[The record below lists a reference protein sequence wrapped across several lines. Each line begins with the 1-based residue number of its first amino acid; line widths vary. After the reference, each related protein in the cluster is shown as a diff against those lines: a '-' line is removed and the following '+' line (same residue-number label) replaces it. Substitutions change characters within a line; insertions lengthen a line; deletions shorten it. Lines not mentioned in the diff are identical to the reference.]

1 MSKQTDLI
9 NVTDAIT
16 VSGSNVGIG
25 TSSPLS
31 RLNLKGTQGN
41 WRVDPDSV
49 SGEIQVLST
58 TPANDGF
65 RSFRLRSNESIF
77 ETNGTERMRITSSG
91 NVGIGISPV
100 TPLDVVT
107 GSNQRFFFTQTNGSP
122 IISAVN
128 KANTAYMPLQLNG
141 LDLRLQV
148 SGTERM
154 RIDSSGNL
162 LVGKTSANATDVGIV
177 ANANGRLY
185 ATASGDSSI
194 FNRTSSD
201 GDIVQ
206 FRKDGSTVGSIGV
219 NSGDQVY
226 FAASDGMGI
235 KVDTDNTSVEASN
248 AAGAD
253 NDNAVNLGSSG
264 TRWKDLYLSGG
275 VNIYNGSTDSVDIR
289 GTGSRCEIDNP
300 DNNSVL
306 LKTGGTTRVRID
318 ANGLLFGSDTAAANA
333 LNDYE
338 EGTFT
343 LTWSGTGGTANTAST
358 MSYVK
363 VGSRVTISGN
373 TSGGLPNA
381 TGLLELTG
389 LPFAANDDSVGAML
403 YRSMSA
409 PSGAH
414 NLVIYI
420 GSGQTKLQ
428 PYWASGSNYTRL
440 DSSHFAANGN
450 QDIYFSVTYFTN
462 S

>member
-338 EGTFT
+338 EGTYTPVFDPTSGSATASSVYGSYTKVGDLVQVQLRFSGIIISGSPSGYLRVTLPFT
-343 LTWSGTGGTANTAST
+343 CATGVSSVAVSAYNMNSAMNAPNTEIIHNNNRMYLFGFNNGTRIDHTAGLLNTGGQLIFGGT
-358 MSYVK
+358 Y
-363 VGSRVTISGN
+363 R
-373 TSGGLPNA
+373 TS
-381 TGLLELTG
+381 
-389 LPFAANDDSVGAML
+389 
-403 YRSMSA
+403 
-409 PSGAH
+409 
-414 NLVIYI
+414 
-420 GSGQTKLQ
+420 
-428 PYWASGSNYTRL
+428 
-440 DSSHFAANGN
+440 
-450 QDIYFSVTYFTN
+450 
-462 S
+462 

>member
-264 TRWKDLYLSGG
+264 TRWKDAYLSGG
-275 VNIYNGSTDSVDIR
+275 VYLG
-289 GTGSRCEIDNP
+289 GTGS
-300 DNNSVL
+300 
-306 LKTGGTTRVRID
+306 
-318 ANGLLFGSDTAAANA
+318 ANKLD
-333 LNDYE
+333 DYE
-338 EGTFT
+338 EGNHTT
-343 LTWSGTGGTANTAST
+343 TITPGTSGTVSMNGGANE
-358 MSYVK
+358 MSYTKIGRLVTVTGDVRISSVSSP
-363 VGSRVTISGN
+363 VGHTKMS
-373 TSGGLPNA
+373 
-381 TGLLELTG
+381 
-389 LPFAANDDSVGAML
+389 LPFAVTNTTDLAERGGLVML
-403 YRSMSA
+403 VWSGNWNHVTATYSDNQTYIIVDITPAAGLEYRFSFS
-409 PSGAH
+409 
-414 NLVIYI
+414 YI
-420 GSGQTKLQ
+420 TS
-428 PYWASGSNYTRL
+428 
-440 DSSHFAANGN
+440 
-450 QDIYFSVTYFTN
+450 
-462 S
+462 